1 MGFVTA
7 LLIFIVLPPL
17 ELALL
22 IEVGKMVG
30 TVPTVALVILT
41 GVAGVSL
48 ARWQGLG
55 LMAAALKDLEAGRL
69 PAPHLFHGVCVLL
82 AAALLL
88 TPGFITDTAGFLL
101 LAPPVRRALI
111 AFLRRHLQR
120 RISRSII
127 DVQIDEW

>member
-1 MGFVTA
+1 MGFVIA
-7 LLIFIVLPPL
+7 LLVFIVLPPL

-55 LMAAALKDLEAGRL
+55 LMAAALRELDTGRL

-88 TPGFITDTAGFLL
+88 TPGFITDTVGFLL
-101 LAPPVRRALI
+101 LVPPARRAVI
-111 AFLRRHLQR
+111 AFLRSHLR
-120 RISRSII
+120 RRKFRSVI

>member
-22 IEVGKMVG
+22 IEVGKKVG

-41 GVAGVSL
+41 GVAGAFL
-48 ARWQGLG
+48 ARRQGLG
-55 LMAAALKDLEAGRL
+55 LMAAALRSLEAGYL

-88 TPGFITDTAGFLL
+88 TPGFITDAAGFLL
-101 LAPPVRRALI
+101 LMPPVRRVLI
-111 AFLRRHLQR
+111 DFLRSHLRR
-120 RISRSII
+120 RIRRSLI